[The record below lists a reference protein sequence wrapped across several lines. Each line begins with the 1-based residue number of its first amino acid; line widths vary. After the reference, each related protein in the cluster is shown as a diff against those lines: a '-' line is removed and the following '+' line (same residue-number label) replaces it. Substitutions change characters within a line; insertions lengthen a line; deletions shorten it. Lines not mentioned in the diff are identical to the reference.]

1 MIKLE
6 NVFVKKGNKNILDGC
21 NFNFEKGK
29 SYALVGESGAGKS
42 TLLNIIAGF
51 EDVSQGSIYIEDK
64 LLKKKVD
71 FYRYTLGYLF
81 QNFALL
87 ENQTISQN
95 LDLALKFKKN
105 KKDNMN
111 LKKEVLKKVGLDLD
125 IKRIVSSLSGG
136 EQQRVALARLIL
148 KDPKIILADE
158 PTGSLDTKN
167 GKIVIDLSKSYLNY
181 DLVNDTKFD
190 FNKKIDEK
198 IEKNYKGK
206 RKIRTDAIKH
216 IDGLITSD
224 NVFFNQLSEEE
235 TK

>member
-29 SYALVGESGAGKS
+29 SYALVGGSGAGKS

-167 GKIVIDLSKSYLNY
+167 GKIVIDLLLKLLDENKTMIVVTH
-181 DLVNDTKFD
+181 DLELAKRFDVIVN
-190 FNKKIDEK
+190 I
-198 IEKNYKGK
+198 
-206 RKIRTDAIKH
+206 
-216 IDGLITSD
+216 
-224 NVFFNQLSEEE
+224 SELRS
-235 TK
+235 

>member
-29 SYALVGESGAGKS
+29 SYAFVGESGAGKS

-167 GKIVIDLSKSYLNY
+167 GKIVIDLLLKLLDENKTMIVVTH
-181 DLVNDTKFD
+181 DLELAKRFDVIVN
-190 FNKKIDEK
+190 I
-198 IEKNYKGK
+198 
-206 RKIRTDAIKH
+206 
-216 IDGLITSD
+216 
-224 NVFFNQLSEEE
+224 SELRS
-235 TK
+235 

>member
-81 QNFALL
+81 QNFAL
-87 ENQTISQN
+87 
-95 LDLALKFKKN
+95 ALKFKKN
-105 KKDNMN
+105 KKGNMN

-148 KDPKIILADE
+148 KEPKIILADE

-167 GKIVIDLSKSYLNY
+167 GKIVIDLLLKLLDENKTMIVVTH
-181 DLVNDTKFD
+181 DLELAKRFDVIVN
-190 FNKKIDEK
+190 I
-198 IEKNYKGK
+198 
-206 RKIRTDAIKH
+206 
-216 IDGLITSD
+216 
-224 NVFFNQLSEEE
+224 SELRS
-235 TK
+235 

>member
-158 PTGSLDTKN
+158 GSLDTKN
-167 GKIVIDLSKSYLNY
+167 GKIVIDLLLKLLDENKTMIVVTH
-181 DLVNDTKFD
+181 DLELAKRFDVIVN
-190 FNKKIDEK
+190 I
-198 IEKNYKGK
+198 
-206 RKIRTDAIKH
+206 
-216 IDGLITSD
+216 
-224 NVFFNQLSEEE
+224 SELRS
-235 TK
+235 

>member
-167 GKIVIDLSKSYLNY
+167 GKIVIDLLLKL
-181 DLVNDTKFD
+181 L
-190 FNKKIDEK
+190 DEK
-198 IEKNYKGK
+198 IVIDLLLKLLDENKTMIVVTHDLELAK
-206 RKIRTDAIKH
+206 RFDVIVNI
-216 IDGLITSD
+216 
-224 NVFFNQLSEEE
+224 SELRS
-235 TK
+235 

>member
-71 FYRYTLGYLF
+71 FYRYT
-81 QNFALL
+81 
-87 ENQTISQN
+87 
-95 LDLALKFKKN
+95 KKN

-167 GKIVIDLSKSYLNY
+167 GKIVIDLLLKLLDENKTMIVVTH
-181 DLVNDTKFD
+181 DLELAKRFDVIVN
-190 FNKKIDEK
+190 I
-198 IEKNYKGK
+198 
-206 RKIRTDAIKH
+206 
-216 IDGLITSD
+216 
-224 NVFFNQLSEEE
+224 SELRS
-235 TK
+235 

>member
-81 QNFALL
+81 QNFAL
-87 ENQTISQN
+87 
-95 LDLALKFKKN
+95 ALKFKKN

-167 GKIVIDLSKSYLNY
+167 GKIVIDLLLKLLDENKTMIVVTH
-181 DLVNDTKFD
+181 DLELAKRFDVIVN
-190 FNKKIDEK
+190 I
-198 IEKNYKGK
+198 
-206 RKIRTDAIKH
+206 
-216 IDGLITSD
+216 
-224 NVFFNQLSEEE
+224 SELRS
-235 TK
+235 

>member
-148 KDPKIILADE
+148 KDPK
-158 PTGSLDTKN
+158 N
-167 GKIVIDLSKSYLNY
+167 GKIVIDLLLKLLDENKTMIVVTH
-181 DLVNDTKFD
+181 DLELAKRFDVIVN
-190 FNKKIDEK
+190 I
-198 IEKNYKGK
+198 
-206 RKIRTDAIKH
+206 
-216 IDGLITSD
+216 
-224 NVFFNQLSEEE
+224 SELRS
-235 TK
+235 

>member
-1 MIKLE
+1 VIKLE

-111 LKKEVLKKVGLDLD
+111 LKERSIKKKVGLDLD

-167 GKIVIDLSKSYLNY
+167 GKIVIDLLLKLLDENKTMIVVTH
-181 DLVNDTKFD
+181 DLELTLKRFDVIVN
-190 FNKKIDEK
+190 I
-198 IEKNYKGK
+198 
-206 RKIRTDAIKH
+206 
-216 IDGLITSD
+216 
-224 NVFFNQLSEEE
+224 SELRS
-235 TK
+235 

>member
-29 SYALVGESGAGKS
+29 LYALVGESGAGKS

-95 LDLALKFKKN
+95 LGLALKFKKN

-167 GKIVIDLSKSYLNY
+167 GKIVIDLLLKLLDENKTMIVVTH
-181 DLVNDTKFD
+181 DLELAKRFDVIVN
-190 FNKKIDEK
+190 I
-198 IEKNYKGK
+198 
-206 RKIRTDAIKH
+206 
-216 IDGLITSD
+216 
-224 NVFFNQLSEEE
+224 SELRS
-235 TK
+235 

>member
-1 MIKLE
+1 VIKLE

-64 LLKKKVD
+64 LKKKKVD

-81 QNFALL
+81 KNFALL

-95 LDLALKFKKN
+95 LGLALKFKKKKKI

-167 GKIVIDLSKSYLNY
+167 GKIVIDLLLKLLDENKTMIVVTH
-181 DLVNDTKFD
+181 DLELAKRFDVIVN
-190 FNKKIDEK
+190 I
-198 IEKNYKGK
+198 
-206 RKIRTDAIKH
+206 
-216 IDGLITSD
+216 
-224 NVFFNQLSEEE
+224 SELRS
-235 TK
+235 

>member
-21 NFNFEKGK
+21 NFNFEK
-29 SYALVGESGAGKS
+29 GKS

-167 GKIVIDLSKSYLNY
+167 GKIVIDLLLKLLDENKTMIVVTH
-181 DLVNDTKFD
+181 DLELAKRFDVIVN
-190 FNKKIDEK
+190 I
-198 IEKNYKGK
+198 
-206 RKIRTDAIKH
+206 
-216 IDGLITSD
+216 
-224 NVFFNQLSEEE
+224 SELRS
-235 TK
+235 

>member
-21 NFNFEKGK
+21 NFSFEKGK

-105 KKDNMN
+105 KKGNMN

-148 KDPKIILADE
+148 KEPKIILADE

-167 GKIVIDLSKSYLNY
+167 GKIVIDLLLKLLDENKTMIVVTH
-181 DLVNDTKFD
+181 DLELAKRFDVIVN
-190 FNKKIDEK
+190 I
-198 IEKNYKGK
+198 
-206 RKIRTDAIKH
+206 
-216 IDGLITSD
+216 
-224 NVFFNQLSEEE
+224 SELRS
-235 TK
+235 

>member
-29 SYALVGESGAGKS
+29 SYALFGESGAGKS

-167 GKIVIDLSKSYLNY
+167 GKIVIDLLLKLLDENKTMIVVTH
-181 DLVNDTKFD
+181 DLELAKRFDVIVN
-190 FNKKIDEK
+190 I
-198 IEKNYKGK
+198 
-206 RKIRTDAIKH
+206 
-216 IDGLITSD
+216 
-224 NVFFNQLSEEE
+224 SELRS
-235 TK
+235 

>member
-21 NFNFEKGK
+21 NFNFKKGK

-167 GKIVIDLSKSYLNY
+167 GKIVIDLLLKLLDENKTMIVVTH
-181 DLVNDTKFD
+181 DLELAKRFDVIVN
-190 FNKKIDEK
+190 I
-198 IEKNYKGK
+198 
-206 RKIRTDAIKH
+206 
-216 IDGLITSD
+216 
-224 NVFFNQLSEEE
+224 SELRS
-235 TK
+235 

>member
-29 SYALVGESGAGKS
+29 SYALVGGSGAGKS

-95 LDLALKFKKN
+95 LGLALKFKKN

-167 GKIVIDLSKSYLNY
+167 GKIVIDLLLKLLDENKTMIVVTH
-181 DLVNDTKFD
+181 DLELAKRFDVIVN
-190 FNKKIDEK
+190 I
-198 IEKNYKGK
+198 
-206 RKIRTDAIKH
+206 
-216 IDGLITSD
+216 
-224 NVFFNQLSEEE
+224 SELRS
-235 TK
+235 